1 MYHLFKILTGI
12 VFATALQVQGE
23 SIPARGPIGLIWEA
37 PLETESSFFA
47 GISALINTY
56 EVEMK
61 TRLVPGKRGKVGIKV
76 NTRSGRGLSTPLE
89 LLRAVIKAFEERGFE
104 RQAILILDY
113 SMYGLRE
120 AGIVP
125 VSGTGAVAFEGCPVY
140 ALDSELYYDMD
151 WFYESPLPP
160 SQDQELQFTR
170 ELGGEGNAVPDGARE
185 RKSFLP
191 MPLLFEVDFWVNL
204 AVGVD
209 DRALGVDGALANAT
223 LWNVSNNQRFLQSE
237 ATASA
242 AVAEI
247 AAIPELNE
255 RMLLHFVPLS
265 LYQYI
270 GGPQFNSLYTYSEP
284 LLWMSSDP
292 VAIDRLLF
300 ERINTLRRNNGFPEI
315 ESLPRQLLF
324 AASLGLGTFD
334 KERIRIK
341 QIGAKE
347 NPLRIE

>member
-1 MYHLFKILTGI
+1 MYRLFKILAGF
-12 VFATALQVQGE
+12 VFATALPVQGE
-23 SIPARGPIGLIWEA
+23 SIPARGSTGLIWEA
-37 PLETESSFFA
+37 HLETESSFFA
-47 GISALINTY
+47 EVSALISTY
-56 EVEMK
+56 EAEME

-125 VSGTGAVAFEGCPVY
+125 VSYTGAVAFEGCPVY
-140 ALDSELYYDMD
+140 ALDSELYYDVG

-160 SQDQELQFTR
+160 SQDQELQFAG
-170 ELGGEGNAVPDGARE
+170 EPGGRDNAFPGRAKE

-191 MPLLFEVDFWVNL
+191 MPLLFDVDFWVNL

-209 DRALGVDGALANAT
+209 DSALGVDGALANAT

-242 AVAEI
+242 AMAEI

-255 RMLLHFVPLS
+255 RMLLHFVSLS

-270 GGPQFNSLYTYSEP
+270 GGPQFNSLYTHSEP

-300 ERINTLRRNNGFPEI
+300 DRINTLRRNNGFPEI

-334 KERIRIK
+334 KERIQIK
-341 QIGAKE
+341 QIEIKE
-347 NPLRIE
+347 SHRRRE